1 MRLGEVIQS
10 SSVNYVAQG
19 YDIKSPPPL
28 GLFVTAGQDVPN
40 TIGIVQNVKVEP
52 FDPSRPVL
60 ARGKILETE
69 EQVFEESPQLMDLL
83 TIRFD
88 CLILGYETERGI
100 VEGLAS
106 VPPMI
111 HSFVSVTD
119 TSVQNQIAR
128 NASFVR
134 SLLNATSADP
144 DALLIAT
151 MRQLAENLGEEQY
164 SSLVSFVQ
172 RNLMRELAR
181 DASRLMNILKYIG
194 VNT

>member
-88 CLILGYETERGI
+88 CLIL
-100 VEGLAS
+100 
-106 VPPMI
+106 
-111 HSFVSVTD
+111 VSNSDNFLLISIMVFLK
-119 TSVQNQIAR
+119 
-128 NASFVR
+128 NASW
-134 SLLNATSADP
+134 
-144 DALLIAT
+144 
-151 MRQLAENLGEEQY
+151 
-164 SSLVSFVQ
+164 VSFSI
-172 RNLMRELAR
+172 NFP
-181 DASRLMNILKYIG
+181 
-194 VNT
+194 